1 MYVLFKNSFFIGS
14 ALFIMLL
21 MTACSSPPENLS
33 KDSWKFGKQV
43 VEQTSSCIEK
53 ENCEFVS
60 LTDSLI
66 AVTQDLEV
74 EKDLDGDFQT
84 DSLDLIL
91 AMSTYKTTN
100 SDESLLKDYE
110 NLSSEYKSKYELE

>member
-1 MYVLFKNSFFIGS
+1 MFKNSFFIGS
-14 ALFIMLL
+14 ALFLMLL

-43 VEQTSSCIEK
+43 VKQTSSCIEK